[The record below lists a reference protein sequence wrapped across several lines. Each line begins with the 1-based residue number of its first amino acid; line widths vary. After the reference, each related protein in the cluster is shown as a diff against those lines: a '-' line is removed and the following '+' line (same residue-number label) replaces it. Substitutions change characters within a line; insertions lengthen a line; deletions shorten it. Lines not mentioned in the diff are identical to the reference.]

1 MAVTNYSALSN
12 DARTYIAKN
21 LILLAKYYLRFY
33 DLADKQK
40 LPPNSSKTM
49 RFVRYPDLG
58 LPVATLTEGSDPTAR
73 AMTNTYVD
81 VTVEQWGDVVQITD
95 VAELTISHPVLS
107 IAQDLLARQ
116 AARTMDRE
124 IQKVL
129 QSGTSVW
136 YATGVAAR
144 SSLIAASKPTAS
156 DIRAVVSKL
165 RTNGAEPYDGE
176 MYVGV
181 LDPAFE
187 TELLGDTTFVNANA
201 YAGNLTPLM
210 MGEVGKWMGVRWIRS
225 NFIPALSS
233 LAAVNPVTSATGG
246 SLANGTTYY
255 CTLVARNAITDFETI
270 IYQEGSGATGGA
282 ATSMDITMPSDTNYT
297 YDVYFGAS
305 TGACYLSSS
314 RNAAAAVVNVKVV
327 PASSAGS
334 PQVAPAVGTGIN
346 VHTAYIFGRGSFVVT
361 DLQNLSFHLTPN
373 QSLPGNVLQLSRYA
387 GWKVMFKSGILA
399 NEFMYRIEGCSAY

>member
-1 MAVTNYSALSN
+1 MAITNYSALSN

-33 DLADKQK
+33 DIGDKQK
-40 LPPNSSKTM
+40 LPANSSKTM
-49 RFVRYPDLG
+49 RFVRYPDLA
-58 LPVATLTEGSDPTAR
+58 LPTSTLTEGSDPSVR
-73 AMTNTYVD
+73 SMTNTYVD
-81 VTVEQWGDVVQITD
+81 ATVEQWGDVVQITD
-95 VAELTISHPVLS
+95 VAELTIAHPVLS

-116 AARTMDRE
+116 AARTIDRE
-124 IQKVL
+124 VQKVL
-129 QSGTSVW
+129 NAGTSVW

-156 DIRAVVSKL
+156 DVRSVVAKL
-165 RTNGAEPYDGE
+165 RTNGAEPFDGE

-187 TELLGDTTFVNANA
+187 MELLGDVTFSNANS
-201 YAGNLTPLM
+201 YAGNLTPLL

-225 NFIPALSS
+225 NFIPVLSS
-233 LAAVNPVTSATGG
+233 LAAINPVTSATGG
-246 SLANGTTYY
+246 SLSTGTTYY
-255 CTLVARNAITDFETI
+255 ATLVARNALTDFETI
-270 IYQEGSGATGGA
+270 VYQEGSGATGGA

-305 TGACYLSSS
+305 SGACYLSSS

-327 PASSAGS
+327 PALAAGS
-334 PQVAPAVGTGIN
+334 PMVAPAVGTGIY
-346 VHTAYIFGRGSFVVT
+346 VHTAYVFGRGSFCIT

-387 GWKVMFKSGILA
+387 GWKVMFKSAILA